1 MQFVGEGH
9 QAPNLLTTTPTYT
22 HNIEVASPM
31 LESFAA
37 GMIQAMPTAAAGS
50 GEGRRGPTTVKFA
63 GDGMAAQFLRGV
75 QGVA

>member
-1 MQFVGEGH
+1 MH
-9 QAPNLLTTTPTYT
+9 LPTTTPTYT
-22 HNIEVASPM
+22 HNIEVPSPM
-31 LESFAA
+31 LESFA
-37 GMIQAMPTAAAGS
+37 GLIQAMPTAAAGS